1 MGLNRTSLKYLAAA
15 AMLLDHIAAFVLMR
29 GNEPGLYDLFRLI
42 GRLTAP
48 VMCYFL
54 AAGFQHTSS
63 LKRYVLRLAVFAAV
77 SQPAFVFAR
86 FGAGWPRHLFSEGN
100 MLMTLLLSLL
110 MLAGITR
117 AGTSAGRIA
126 AAAGAVLLS
135 LFCDWGGYGPLMVL
149 VFYMLRSQPKKMWLT
164 YSLLAVCCWGG
175 AAAAAVSSG
184 EAWYLSLWNGGMLLV
199 VPLLKCYD
207 GTRGS
212 GSKFNKWF
220 FYVFYPAHL
229 AVLGGIRFAVA

>member
-1 MGLNRTSLKYLAAA
+1 MSLNRTSLKYLAAA
-15 AMLLDHIAAFVLMR
+15 AMLLDHIAAFVLIR
-29 GNEPGLYDLFRLI
+29 GNEPGLYDIFRLI

-63 LKRYVLRLAVFAAV
+63 LKRYALRLAVFAAV
-77 SQPAFVFAR
+77 SQPAFLFVR
-86 FGAGWPRHLFSEGN
+86 YGVHWPQHLFSEGN
-100 MLMTLLLSLL
+100 MLVTLLLSLL

-117 AGTSAGRIA
+117 ARTYSLRAA

-164 YSLLAVCCWGG
+164 YSLLAGCCWIG
-175 AAAAAVSSG
+175 AEAAAVSAG
-184 EAWYLSLWNGGMLLV
+184 EAWYLSLWNGGMFLAF
-199 VPLLKCYD
+199 PLLKCYD

-212 GSKFNKWF
+212 GRKFDKWF

-229 AVLGGIRFAVA
+229 TVLGVIRLFAA